1 MNEYKITTTIGD
13 LFVTASSRKHAATVV
28 RQDPRFDGAQI
39 KKIGNHKARRS
50 GMKTVYKAG
59 KLKSMN
65 DRKIVYQPDG
75 IQTEIEVNDGR

>member
-1 MNEYKITTTIGD
+1 MTEYKITTSVGD
-13 LFVTASSRKHAATVV
+13 LFVTASSRKHAASVA
-28 RQDPRFDGAQI
+28 RQDPHFDGAQI
-39 KKIGNHKARRS
+39 KKIGLHKPRRS